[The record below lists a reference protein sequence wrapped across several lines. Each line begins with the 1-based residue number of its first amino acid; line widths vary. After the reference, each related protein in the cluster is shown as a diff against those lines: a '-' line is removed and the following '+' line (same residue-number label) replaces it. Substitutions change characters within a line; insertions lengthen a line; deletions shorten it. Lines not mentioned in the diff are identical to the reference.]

1 MTSVP
6 CDQSLIAPQLYRV
19 VVLDELLKSYTLIPP
34 AVPSTSCPRPLS
46 LHEKGNH
53 SSVKR
58 QHQTWT
64 ATSDQ
69 HAAEFLCDVEVK
81 QEVSSDQ
88 EGSPVFS
95 LPLEVCA
102 VKKHAVVEQP
112 SHCTSHQGAVTTNEA
127 CSHEIALLQPKCQ
140 LQSTRTLKKVLS
152 SYLSRR
158 NSENQDKHHIN
169 MINPA
174 FIKKEPED
182 FETLWNAGTLMGT
195 HNSESKTG
203 TEINMAV
210 SEESPSAYKLD
221 SAFIKKEYEDFDS
234 SWNTPSAAQTNSSS
248 YENKMGTEIYPT
260 GVYRNVHFAHLMTG
274 DHQ

>member
-1 MTSVP
+1 MHQFPLKVKGPVKRVPITDAGSSKIVPKPIKMKGNSETGMTSVP
-6 CDQSLIAPQLYRV
+6 CEQSLIAPQLYRV

-34 AVPSTSCPRPLS
+34 AVPSTSCSGPLR

-88 EGSPVFS
+88 EGSPVLS
-95 LPLEVCA
+95 LPLEDLCCEETCSGRTTIA
-102 VKKHAVVEQP
+102 LYF
-112 SHCTSHQGAVTTNEA
+112 TSRGVTINEA

-140 LQSTRTLKKVLS
+140 LQSTTTLKKVLS

-158 NSENQDKHHIN
+158 NSENQDKHHIS

-174 FIKKEPED
+174 FIKKEPEG
-182 FETLWNAGTLMGT
+182 F
-195 HNSESKTG
+195 
-203 TEINMAV
+203 
-210 SEESPSAYKLD
+210 
-221 SAFIKKEYEDFDS
+221 
-234 SWNTPSAAQTNSSS
+234 
-248 YENKMGTEIYPT
+248 
-260 GVYRNVHFAHLMTG
+260 
-274 DHQ
+274 